1 MISNFNSAPFW
12 KQAEDCLEQFDYEG
26 AVQVYRNAL
35 RQHAND
41 PVILDALGDTLL
53 QMGEVNQARQT
64 LSISIKLAPEVG
76 AAKYMNMGQ
85 ILYGKESLRH
95 YEKGLELLMRDKDNS
110 KDEEER
116 QSIVEQIV
124 SGLGAMVE
132 IYMTDEC
139 FDDNAEPECDRLL
152 SEALRLDPSNP
163 EPLQLM
169 ASFKISQQNPEEA
182 LKYLILSKD
191 TWINRDVE
199 NMPSYEFRIQT
210 AKLFIELQ
218 QMEPAS
224 EVLDLLL
231 EEYDDNAEIWY
242 LAGYAYS
249 FYDPEAALDCL
260 TRARKKLVKQ
270 NCADPQIFEQ
280 VDTCLHKVNQ
290 MLAPETQNPQEI
302 DKSKMDTE

>member
-1 MISNFNSAPFW
+1 MSSNSAPFW
-12 KQAEDCLEQFDYEG
+12 QQAEDYLEQFDYEG
-26 AVQVYRNAL
+26 AVEVFRSAL

-53 QMGEVNQARQT
+53 QMGEVHQARQT

-76 AAKYMNMGQ
+76 ASKYMNMGQ
-85 ILYGKESLRH
+85 ILEGKEALRH
-95 YEKGLELLMRDKDNS
+95 YEKGLELLMRDKDNA

-116 QSIVEQIV
+116 QSIVERIV

-139 FDDNAEPECDRLL
+139 FDDNAEPECQRLL

-169 ASFKISQQNPEEA
+169 ASFKISQQNMEEA
-182 LKYLILSKD
+182 LKYLIMSKD
-191 TWINRDVE
+191 AWINRDVE
-199 NMPSYEFRIQT
+199 NMPAYEFRTQT

-218 QMEPAS
+218 QMEPAT
-224 EVLDLLL
+224 EILDLLL

-242 LAGYAYS
+242 LSGYACS
-249 FYDPEAALDCL
+249 FYDPEAALECL
-260 TRARKKLVKQ
+260 TKARKKLVKQ
-270 NCADPQIFEQ
+270 NCTDPHIFEQ
-280 VDTCLHKVNQ
+280 VDTCLQKVNQ
-290 MLAPETQNPQEI
+290 MLASETQNPQEI